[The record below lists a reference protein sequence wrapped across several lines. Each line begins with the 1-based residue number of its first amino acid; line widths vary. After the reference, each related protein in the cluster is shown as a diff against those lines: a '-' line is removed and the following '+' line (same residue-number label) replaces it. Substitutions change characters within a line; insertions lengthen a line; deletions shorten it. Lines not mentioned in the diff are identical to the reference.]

1 MPQRLPVDKFQQAH
15 VHRLPI
21 DIDGQQLLGVVGA
34 YHAGHTDCAVAGQV
48 LQSRVLGHQLAGR
61 IRPVADFQHVTP
73 FVGFK
78 QKVTILLAAQ
88 RFQRAAQAVM
98 LRKQL
103 QRLLNAH
110 CGARQTGAA
119 DERGERH

>member
-1 MPQRLPVDKFQQAH
+1 MAN
-15 VHRLPI
+15 
-21 DIDGQQLLGVVGA
+21 
-34 YHAGHTDCAVAGQV
+34 
-48 LQSRVLGHQLAGR
+48 
-61 IRPVADFQHVTP
+61 FQHVTP
-73 FVGFK
+73 LVGFK

-110 CGARQTGAA
+110 FGARQTGAA